1 MIIKDLK
8 SLFASMRYFLKLIFI
23 SKEYDV
29 VFVGSAYFNRGEKG
43 ENLLFKPMIEN
54 CKKNDLSYIVLEDTD
69 LKGEYVKFPRF
80 KESTPF
86 DFISLVQV
94 ILRKIYNLIYKK
106 PITEEELYIREFK
119 TSKIIKRLFFTKFRS
134 KIYITLLWN
143 NVTLW
148 RRINH
153 DACVVDYQH
162 GIICDGHPRYIKNG
176 EPPKVKSSNDVFTL
190 VYGDVFKSILINSDK
205 SNFYNEENVMKIGFN
220 KTLNKQKKL
229 ISGKKKIIFTLQIVP
244 DFNEE
249 DNNLYIKMVQKL
261 ISTNANFLSKNN
273 YEIIFKHHPRHN
285 TTNCRDIHMNHD
297 FISFDN
303 ETPLSDLL
311 SKAYIHMTFHST
323 SAFDAA
329 MMNIPTVFI
338 DMHEK
343 FSPNESFIKQFE
355 YPYKDLV
362 VKDYKDFE
370 HILSKLNTSHIYEK
384 FCDDTYKWVQEL
396 YSDFD
401 ETAFE
406 NFLLDQI
413 SIHKNDVGG
422 RTYQQ

>member
-8 SLFASMRYFLKLIFI
+8 SLFASIGYFFKLIFI

-29 VFVGSAYFNRGEKG
+29 VFVGSAYFNRGKKG

-54 CKKNDLSYIVLEDTD
+54 CKKNDLSYVVFEDTD
-69 LKGEYVKFPRF
+69 LKGEYEKFARF
-80 KESTPF
+80 EESTPF

-94 ILRKIYNLIYKK
+94 IFRKIYNLIYKK
-106 PITEEELYIREFK
+106 PITEKELYIREFK
-119 TSKIIKRLFFTKFRS
+119 ISKIVKQLFFNKFRS

-148 RRINH
+148 RTINH

-162 GIICDGHPRYIKNG
+162 GIIFDGHDRYIKNG
-176 EPPKVKSSNDVFTL
+176 QPPKVKSSNDVFTL
-190 VYGDVFKSILINSDK
+190 VYGDVFKNILINSDK
-205 SNFYNEENVMKIGFN
+205 SNFYNEENVKKIGFN
-220 KTLNKQKKL
+220 KTLNKQKKP
-229 ISGKKKIIFTLQIVP
+229 ITGKKKIIFTLQIVP
-244 DFNEE
+244 DFNQE
-249 DNNLYIKMVQKL
+249 DNDLYIKMVQKL

-285 TTNCRDIHMNHD
+285 TKNCRDIYMKRD

-311 SKAYIHMTFHST
+311 NNAYIHITFHST
-323 SAFDAA
+323 SAIEAA
-329 MMNIPTVFI
+329 VMNVPTVFI

-343 FSPNESFIKQFE
+343 FSPNEIFIKQYK
-355 YPYKDLV
+355 YPYKDSV
-362 VKDYKDFE
+362 VKDYKDLE
-370 HILSKLNTSHIYEK
+370 YILSKLNTKHIYKK
-384 FCDDTYKWVQEL
+384 FCDDTYEWSQEL

-401 ETAFE
+401 EKAFE
-406 NFLLDQI
+406 HFLLDRI
-413 SIHKNDVGG
+413 NIHKKNVGG
-422 RTYQQ
+422 RAYQK